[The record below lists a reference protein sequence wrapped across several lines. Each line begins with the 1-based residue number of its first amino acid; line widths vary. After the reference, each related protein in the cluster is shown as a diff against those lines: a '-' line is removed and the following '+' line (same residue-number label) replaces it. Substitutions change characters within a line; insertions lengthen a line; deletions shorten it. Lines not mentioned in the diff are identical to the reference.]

1 MNKIVNFFLVFILI
15 TSCSFDKKTGIW
27 SGGEQEKKRI
37 TQLEK
42 EQKQTLE
49 TIKIS
54 SSEDFFS
61 KEIIAIKNAK
71 NEKEIQITSWEMPG
85 LNLQNFQSNFY
96 LSGINNKFLKKKIGK
111 NKFKISKVMSSPLF
125 YQDNI
130 IMTDDVGNIF
140 SVNKNGKTNWKK
152 NIYKKVYKKI
162 YKSLSYSVYKNKL
175 YVSDNIGFI
184 YSININNGEIYWIK
198 NHGIPL
204 KSKIKVFDD
213 KIFLIN
219 QDNTILC
226 LNTKDGIKIWDLRT
240 VSSFIKSQTFLSIA
254 ISNDGNI
261 FALNSSGDLFK
272 IRANTGGVY
281 WTLNTTGSLYAHDTD
296 FFQSSG
302 LVINKN
308 DIIFSA
314 SKSFFSFNLENGS
327 LNWQKKISSK
337 NNPIID
343 GQNIFLV
350 SDNGLFIN
358 LHRETGEILWSTN
371 ILKVLKKKK
380 RSTQISGY
388 IMGSGKI
395 YSTTLNGYLI
405 VSSAVTGEVEYF
417 KKISDEITSSPIIS
431 DGSMYILTE
440 ESRLLGFK

>member
-1 MNKIVNFFLVFILI
+1 MI
-15 TSCSFDKKTGIW
+15 
-27 SGGEQEKKRI
+27 
-37 TQLEK
+37 
-42 EQKQTLE
+42 
-49 TIKIS
+49 
-54 SSEDFFS
+54 
-61 KEIIAIKNAK
+61 
-71 NEKEIQITSWEMPG
+71 
-85 LNLQNFQSNFY
+85 LQN
-96 LSGINNKFLKKKIGK
+96 
-111 NKFKISKVMSSPLF
+111 
-125 YQDNI
+125 NI
-130 IMTDDVGNIF
+130 YVADDKGTIF
-140 SVNKNGKTNWKK
+140 SFNLNGDLYWKN